1 MLRFIFNKFFQ
12 ICLCLRLIVFSI
24 EGAELQTPL
33 KFNQKLMGTDV
44 TLIIDADDCSDL
56 HDAVRHAYKEG
67 NRLNMILSDWEADS
81 ELSVLSR
88 SSRMGAYINISE
100 ELFDVLSFSRDLS
113 VQTAGAFDI
122 TVGPL
127 SRLWRIAR
135 HQKKF
140 PNQSKLEQTL
150 RRTGYKNLELYEANQ
165 SARLTKQNMVL
176 DLGAVAKGYIA
187 DRMLAVLM
195 ERGFPRCLID
205 AGGDLTIGDPPRSKN
220 GWSVKI
226 GGLAN
231 SHTELL
237 VLSNCAVAT
246 SGDLEQFL
254 EINGKIYSHIINPK
268 TGVGMEGR
276 AQVSV
281 VAKRGMIADALA
293 STCLVIGF
301 DQAKAILS
309 KWDFYKLQ
317 FLQIDQNTNEV
328 MVSRA
333 TSPSWE

>member
-1 MLRFIFNKFFQ
+1 MLRFIFHKFFQ

-24 EGAELQTPL
+24 EGAEFQTPL

-44 TLIIDADDCSDL
+44 TLVIDADDCSDL
-56 HDAVRHAYKEG
+56 RDAVKYAYKEG

-88 SSRMGAYINISE
+88 SSQMGAYINVSK

-140 PNQSKLEQTL
+140 PNQSKLEETL
-150 RRTGYKNLELYEANQ
+150 RRTGY
-165 SARLTKQNMVL
+165 T
-176 DLGAVAKGYIA
+176 
-187 DRMLAVLM
+187 
-195 ERGFPRCLID
+195 
-205 AGGDLTIGDPPRSKN
+205 
-220 GWSVKI
+220 
-226 GGLAN
+226 N
-231 SHTELL
+231 SDSELL

-309 KWDFYKLQ
+309 KWDFYQLQ
-317 FLQIDQNTNEV
+317 FLQIDPNTNEV

-333 TSPSWE
+333 RSSSWK